1 MKVIQYATLEVPD
14 SRLEFPKDACA
25 AIGVFDGV
33 HLGHQQVIRQ
43 TISDAHHRGAVPVAV
58 TFDRHPAAIVAPQ
71 RVPPMIQTLAHRL
84 ETIAALGI
92 EVACV
97 IRFDESFS
105 RISGAEFV
113 RQLLRDFG
121 RLHSICVGSAFTFGH
136 QRSGNVALLQRMGA
150 EHGFNVHG
158 LAAVSLDG
166 ETISSTRIREAIR
179 AGHLDLAGQMLGRDY
194 TLTGPV
200 VRGDQ
205 LGRQIGFPT
214 ANLDVAGLALP
225 PQGVYAVEVSVDER
239 TQPGVLNL
247 GHRPTVQASTPL
259 LRVEVHLL
267 DFTGDLYDREL
278 VVTFVQKL
286 RDEQKF
292 PSLDAL
298 RAQIERDI
306 AAARRVLA
314 T

>member
-1 MKVIQYATLEVPD
+1 MKVIPYAPSEISVF
-14 SRLEFPKDACA
+14 EFEISKGSCA

-43 TISDAHHRGAVPVAV
+43 TVSDAHHCGAVPIAV

-84 ETIAALGI
+84 ESIAALGI

-97 IRFDESFS
+97 IRFDEAFS
-105 RISGAEFV
+105 RLSGEEFV

-121 RLHSICVGSAFTFGH
+121 RLHSICVGGTFTFGH
-136 QRSGNVALLQRMGA
+136 QRSGNVALLQRMGG
-150 EHGFNVHG
+150 EHGFSVHG

-194 TLTGPV
+194 RLTGPV

-205 LGRQIGFPT
+205 LGRQLGFPT
-214 ANLDVAGLALP
+214 ANLDVTGLALP
-225 PQGVYAVEVSVDER
+225 PHGVYAVEVSLDGR
-239 TQPGVLNL
+239 PLPGVLNL
-247 GHRPTVQASTPL
+247 GHRPTVQDSAPQ

-278 VVTFVQKL
+278 AVTFIQKL

-298 RAQIERDI
+298 RAQIEADI
-306 AAARRVLA
+306 AAARQVLA

>member
-1 MKVIQYATLEVPD
+1 MKVIPYAPSEISVF
-14 SRLEFPKDACA
+14 EFEISKGSCA

-43 TISDAHHRGAVPVAV
+43 TVSDAHHCGAVPIAV

-84 ETIAALGI
+84 ESIAALGI

-97 IRFDESFS
+97 IRFDEAFS
-105 RISGAEFV
+105 RLSGEEFV

-121 RLHSICVGSAFTFGH
+121 RLHSICVGGAFTFGH
-136 QRSGNVALLQRMGA
+136 QRSGNVALLQRMGG
-150 EHGFNVHG
+150 EHGFSVHG

-194 TLTGPV
+194 RLTGPV

-205 LGRQIGFPT
+205 LGRQLGFPT
-214 ANLDVAGLALP
+214 ANLDVTGLALP
-225 PQGVYAVEVSVDER
+225 PHGVYAVEVSLDGR
-239 TQPGVLNL
+239 PLPGVLNL
-247 GHRPTVQASTPL
+247 GHRPTVQDSAPQ

-278 VVTFVQKL
+278 AVTFIQKL

-298 RAQIERDI
+298 RAQIEADI

>member
-1 MKVIQYATLEVPD
+1 MKVIQYSPFEISDLKFEI
-14 SRLEFPKDACA
+14 SKGACA

-33 HLGHQQVIRQ
+33 HLGHQLVIRQ
-43 TISDAHHRGAVPVAV
+43 TVSDAHHRGAMPVVV

-97 IRFDESFS
+97 IRFDEAFS
-105 RISGAEFV
+105 RISGEEFV

-150 EHGFNVHG
+150 EQGFTVHG

-179 AGHLDLAGQMLGRDY
+179 AGHLDLAGQMLGRAY
-194 TLTGPV
+194 VLAGPV

-205 LGRQIGFPT
+205 LGRQLGFPT

-225 PQGVYAVEVSVDER
+225 PEGVYAVEVSVDGR
-239 TQPGVLNL
+239 TQQGVLNL
-247 GHRPTVQASTPL
+247 GHRPTVQAAAPPL
-259 LRVEVHLL
+259 RIEVHLL
-267 DFTGDLYDREL
+267 DFTGDLYGRDL
-278 VVTFVQKL
+278 AVTFVQKL

-314 T
+314 K

>member
-1 MKVIQYATLEVPD
+1 MKVIPYAPSEISVF
-14 SRLEFPKDACA
+14 EFEISKGSCA

-43 TISDAHHRGAVPVAV
+43 TVSDAHHRGAVPIAV

-84 ETIAALGI
+84 ESIAALGI

-97 IRFDESFS
+97 IRFDEAFS
-105 RISGAEFV
+105 RLSGEEFV

-121 RLHSICVGSAFTFGH
+121 RLHSICVGGTFTFGH
-136 QRSGNVALLQRMGA
+136 QRSGNVALLQRMGG
-150 EHGFNVHG
+150 EHGFSVHG

-194 TLTGPV
+194 RLTGPV

-205 LGRQIGFPT
+205 LGRQLGFPT
-214 ANLDVAGLALP
+214 ANLDVTGLALP
-225 PQGVYAVEVSVDER
+225 PHGVYAVEVSLDGR
-239 TQPGVLNL
+239 PLPGVLNL
-247 GHRPTVQASTPL
+247 GHRPTVQDSAPQ

-278 VVTFVQKL
+278 AVTFIQKL

-298 RAQIERDI
+298 QAQIEADI

>member
-1 MKVIQYATLEVPD
+1 M
-14 SRLEFPKDACA
+14 
-25 AIGVFDGV
+25 
-33 HLGHQQVIRQ
+33 
-43 TISDAHHRGAVPVAV
+43 
-58 TFDRHPAAIVAPQ
+58 
-71 RVPPMIQTLAHRL
+71 
-84 ETIAALGI
+84 
-92 EVACV
+92 
-97 IRFDESFS
+97 
-105 RISGAEFV
+105 
-113 RQLLRDFG
+113 
-121 RLHSICVGSAFTFGH
+121 
-136 QRSGNVALLQRMGA
+136 
-150 EHGFNVHG
+150 HG

-179 AGHLDLAGQMLGRDY
+179 AGHLDLAGQMLGRDF
-194 TLTGPV
+194 TLAGPV

-225 PQGVYAVEVSVDER
+225 PRGVYAVEVSVDER